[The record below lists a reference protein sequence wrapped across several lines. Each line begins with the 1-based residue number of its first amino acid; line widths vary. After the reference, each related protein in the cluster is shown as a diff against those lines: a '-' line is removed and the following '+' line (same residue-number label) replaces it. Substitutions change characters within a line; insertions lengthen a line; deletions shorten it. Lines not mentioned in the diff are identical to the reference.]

1 MRREWCALMVV
12 VVLLAGCS
20 SGTTGDSVPE
30 SSSTSPTTATV
41 VATSSASAAPSTV
54 AELPSG
60 AGAVVEVSGGALPA
74 AVTGAV
80 TSRGGELGDTA
91 SWDARYETYG
101 LPRVAGS
108 GVRLVA
114 GEIEATAVEDG
125 WQRRDALQWL
135 LMDVSHASLGEI
147 LEELAVAAGLERW
160 QVSERAEMVGNG
172 DCLERR
178 FTTSS
183 TSTTW
188 ELSGC
193 SYPDM
198 AGMFAVAVERSG
210 VFANAPSLVDPSVAA
225 VASAMSGQLTSVS
238 VFFGPPLTA
247 GSAST
252 LTVSATVGF
261 EAGLEE
267 AQVTLTAGPLAGWR
281 ASPGEGSVMYA
292 GGVGSRW
299 VLSSGSA
306 VFAAAGRLSS

>member
-1 MRREWCALMVV
+1 MRGEWCALV

-41 VATSSASAAPSTV
+41 LATSSASAAPSTV

-60 AGAVVEVSGGALPA
+60 AGAVVEVSGGALPS

-147 LEELAVAAGLERW
+147 LEELAVAAGFERW
-160 QVSERAEMVGNG
+160 QVS
-172 DCLERR
+172 
-178 FTTSS
+178 
-183 TSTTW
+183 
-188 ELSGC
+188 
-193 SYPDM
+193 
-198 AGMFAVAVERSG
+198 
-210 VFANAPSLVDPSVAA
+210 AP
-225 VASAMSGQLTSVS
+225 
-238 VFFGPPLTA
+238 
-247 GSAST
+247 
-252 LTVSATVGF
+252 
-261 EAGLEE
+261 
-267 AQVTLTAGPLAGWR
+267 R
-281 ASPGEGSVMYA
+281 
-292 GGVGSRW
+292 
-299 VLSSGSA
+299 
-306 VFAAAGRLSS
+306 